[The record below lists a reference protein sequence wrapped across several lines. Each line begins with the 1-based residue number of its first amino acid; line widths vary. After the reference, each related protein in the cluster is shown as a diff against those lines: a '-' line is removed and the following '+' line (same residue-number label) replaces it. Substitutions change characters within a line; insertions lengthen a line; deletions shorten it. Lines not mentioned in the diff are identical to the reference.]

1 MIIALLVA
9 VGVPLYG
16 AGMSACWALY
26 KLSMLDLYAF
36 MVCWL
41 WPVTIPAL
49 LTMRVVRTLLTRRER
64 LARLEAERTALE
76 QQQWCE
82 IVGPTCPSREVMM
95 VSRGSREP

>member
-16 AGMSACWALY
+16 AGMSACWALVQIEHA
-26 KLSMLDLYAF
+26 AF

-49 LTMRVVRTLLTRRER
+49 LTMRIVRTLLTRRER
-64 LARLEAERTALE
+64 LARLEAELTALE